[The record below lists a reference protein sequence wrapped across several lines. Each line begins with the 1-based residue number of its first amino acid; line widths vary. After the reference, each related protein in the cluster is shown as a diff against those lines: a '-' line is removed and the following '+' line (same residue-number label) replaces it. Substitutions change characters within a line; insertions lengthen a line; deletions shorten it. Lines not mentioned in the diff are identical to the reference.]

1 LGSAEHIHR
10 LLSERGETMAVAESL
25 TGGLVCATLVD
36 VPGASATFR
45 GGLIVYA
52 TDLKASLAGVSA
64 ALLADQGPVDGEVAV
79 QLAEGAR
86 RRCGAD
92 WGLATTGVAGPEP
105 QGGQPAGTVWIGIA
119 GPAASPSVAGPAAS
133 PSVAGPV
140 APPSVAGPAAS
151 PSVAGPAAPQ
161 ALAGPGAR
169 RARLLA
175 LSGSRAE
182 IRSATVTHALALFIE
197 ALTGSPAVP
206 AGPESAGESH
216 C

>member
-1 LGSAEHIHR
+1 VSEALGLAERIHR
-10 LLSERGETMAVAESL
+10 LLNGRRETLAVAESL

-64 ALLADQGPVDGEVAV
+64 ELLAERGPVDGEVAA

-86 RRCGAD
+86 QRCGAD

-119 GPAASPSVAGPAAS
+119 GGAASQSIAGGAASRSIAGPTASRALAGPA
-133 PSVAGPV
+133 GP
-140 APPSVAGPAAS
+140 
-151 PSVAGPAAPQ
+151 AGPAAPQ
-161 ALAGPGAR
+161 AR
-169 RARLLA
+169 QLA

-182 IRSATVTHALALFIE
+182 IRTATVQRALALLIE
-197 ALTGSPAVP
+197 VLTAAPAAP
-206 AGPESAGESH
+206 AGPESAG
-216 C
+216 